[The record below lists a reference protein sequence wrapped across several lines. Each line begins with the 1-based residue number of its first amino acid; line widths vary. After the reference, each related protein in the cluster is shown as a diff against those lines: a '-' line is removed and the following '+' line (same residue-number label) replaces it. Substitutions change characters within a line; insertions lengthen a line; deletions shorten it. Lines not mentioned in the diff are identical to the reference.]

1 MLLTLILL
9 FTLVHVSHVFSLKN
23 TYILYMTIFSK
34 ERIEIHYRQLKKVRT
49 ATRIKIDPCGKT
61 FLFVISVDDVA
72 TLLNNSM
79 EKIGTLQWEDYL
91 VIAVTLCISVGIGIY
106 YRFSGGRQ
114 KTIEVYL
121 SFF

>member
-72 TLLNNSM
+72 TLLVSLRAYSS
-79 EKIGTLQWEDYL
+79 T
-91 VIAVTLCISVGIGIY
+91 
-106 YRFSGGRQ
+106 
-114 KTIEVYL
+114 
-121 SFF
+121 FFFFIIIVLILHYF